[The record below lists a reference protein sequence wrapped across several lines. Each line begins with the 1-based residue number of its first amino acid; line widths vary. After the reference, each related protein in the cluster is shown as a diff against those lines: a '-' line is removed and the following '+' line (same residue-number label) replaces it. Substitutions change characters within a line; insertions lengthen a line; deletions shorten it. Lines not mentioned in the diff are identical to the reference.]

1 MKKWNCDS
9 CGNEIKVLDSY
20 EPEFCCDG
28 RECGC
33 YGRPINQMFCDDCE
47 RIIWGKPI
55 EQTKDDKIDWLKKT
69 GYIANEF
76 DEYTFRIRIDDY
88 GAIFRF
94 KSHEIIETP
103 LEVLKEIH
111 ANFIERAERKEFF

>member
-1 MKKWNCDS
+1 
-9 CGNEIKVLDSY
+9 
-20 EPEFCCDG
+20 
-28 RECGC
+28 
-33 YGRPINQMFCDDCE
+33 MFCDDCE